1 MIKSDKING
10 HKYNINQ
17 IMHGQKMKGQLNP
30 GVFFLLNRI
39 SDIIYQTSVVLLFFI
54 SVQYLLNP
62 KGRLN
67 TV

>member
-10 HKYNINQ
+10 NKYNINQ